1 CSADAIN
8 STTCTTSKAEEIITR
23 SPSATS
29 ASSSGTRVC
38 ADVTIPAGEVT
49 ANDCPPSATAHTLS
63 PKPEIHT
70 EYNSLFISS
79 PARTA
84 VRVKHN
90 FVGEVAEAAGTLVQ
104 DKKLSPHECTQSNS
118 MSASV
123 SASAALSFDSL
134 CASMTAR
141 YVAQVQV
148 RKSNNRPSMVGIV
161 APFQVPFDI
170 DSPPLNS
177 ASIISKS
184 SPGGEEGAPA
194 RISAYAPSSSATS
207 SVGGSIASVSEAA
220 SISNPKPPSVDRLAP
235 ACEQCQDS
243 VWLLI
248 NRFEKLSAPAHRQR
262 QNSVRLLVNRF
273 EKMSAPERGP
283 RLSRVQGLVNKFE
296 ELSSPARG
304 QSQDSVRLLVNKFEK
319 LSASAHGPRIT
330 RVQSLINKFEEL
342 SSPVD
347 TTTID
352 SPLHP

>member
-8 STTCTTSKAEEIITR
+8 SNTCTTSKAEEIITR

-29 ASSSGTRVC
+29 ASSSGTLVC
-38 ADVTIPAGEVT
+38 ADATIPAGEVA

-84 VRVKHN
+84 VRVKQN
-90 FVGEVAEAAGTLVQ
+90 AVGKGAEAAGTLVQ
-104 DKKLSPHECTQSNS
+104 DKNLSPRECTQSNS

-123 SASAALSFDSL
+123 SASATLSFDSL

-141 YVAQVQV
+141 YVAQLQV
-148 RKSNNRPSMVGIV
+148 RKSNNQSSKVGVV
-161 APFQVPFDI
+161 APEMVPFDI
-170 DSPPLNS
+170 DSPPLSS

-194 RISAYAPSSSATS
+194 RISAYASSSSATG
-207 SVGGSIASVSEAA
+207 SVGGSIASVSKAA
-220 SISNPKPPSVDRLAP
+220 SIPNPKPPSVDRLAP
-235 ACEQCQDS
+235 ACEQCQNS
-243 VWLLI
+243 VW
-248 NRFEKLSAPAHRQR
+248 
-262 QNSVRLLVNRF
+262 LLVNRF
-273 EKMSAPERGP
+273 EKVSAPAHGP
-283 RLSRVQGLVNKFE
+283 RLSRMQGLVNKFE
-296 ELSSPARG
+296 ELPSPARG
-304 QSQDSVRLLVNKFEK
+304 QSQDSVRLLVNKFEE

-330 RVQSLINKFEEL
+330 RVQRLINKFEEL

-347 TTTID
+347 TTID